1 MPDPNTVRFRLS
13 GPNCSVGLDGALPC
27 FTDLR
32 AAEETVRAGLLGD
45 FAAGSVP
52 FDLETGTPSFYLGR
66 RAAGNPV
73 PTETDWAGTFS
84 ADISFND
91 MAIAEY
97 LRLIDHVLPLLRTPD
112 SGLDKIVVA
121 RSERFSYTEPF
132 DPVRLYGRIAELYP
146 RVHSYFVEHLETP
159 GVFTMGAS
167 PELFLKKSG
176 ERISMTPLAG
186 TVPCDPELSEDED
199 RERAGAE
206 LRTDKYLDEHRHL
219 VDFMVKGLAPLCSD
233 LSYSERP
240 ELVAAPGVWHLGTP
254 ISGRLLDA
262 DMRVADLVAI
272 LHPSPAVCGV
282 PQQESLRLINDY
294 ESARNYYGGLVGWLD
309 RNGDCEF
316 YMALRGLELDTRA
329 AHLTLRAG
337 GGVVAGSRVDI
348 EFAET
353 SAKLATM
360 RRVLG
365 MPLDPSAG
373 T

>member
-1 MPDPNTVRFRLS
+1 MSEPNSVRFRLS
-13 GPNCSVGLDGALPC
+13 GPSCGVGLDGALPC

-32 AAEETVRAGLLGD
+32 EAEETVRAGLLGD
-45 FAAGSVP
+45 LVVGSVP
-52 FDLETGTPSFYLGR
+52 FDPRTGTPSFYLGR
-66 RAAGNPV
+66 RD
-73 PTETDWAGTFS
+73 TETAAPAGTEWTETFS
-84 ADISFND
+84 PDLAFND
-91 MAIAEY
+91 IAIAEY
-97 LRLIDHVLPLLRTPD
+97 LRLIDNVLPLLRTPG

-121 RSERFSYTEPF
+121 RSERFTYTEPF
-132 DPVRLYGRIAELYP
+132 DPVRMYGRIAELYP
-146 RVHSYFVEHLETP
+146 HVHSYFVEHLETP

-167 PELFLKKSG
+167 PELFLKKRG

-186 TVPCDPELSEDED
+186 TVPSDPELSESGD
-199 RERAGAE
+199 RARARTE
-206 LRTDKYLDEHRHL
+206 LFTEKYLGEHRHL
-219 VDFMVKGLAPLCSD
+219 VDFMVKVLAPLCSE
-233 LSYSERP
+233 LIYSDEP

-254 ISGRLLDA
+254 ISGRLLDSDA
-262 DMRVADLVAI
+262 RVADLVAV

-282 PQQESLRLINDY
+282 PQSASLRLINDY
-294 ESARNYYGGLVGWLD
+294 ESARNYYGGLIGWLD
-309 RNGDCEF
+309 SDGDCEF

-329 AHLTLRAG
+329 GHLTLRAG

-365 MPLDPSAG
+365 MPTDLSVG